1 MSSTGKSSVFSK
13 AAVMVLPENEVA
25 KPTMHTGLRQS
36 KSSPW
41 VQTWLT
47 SEKVMSRGLRKS
59 VSFARQSDVSTTGAS
74 VYIDDE
80 RFVEEEANCVA
91 PVFPI
96 HPLA

>member
-1 MSSTGKSSVFSK
+1 
-13 AAVMVLPENEVA
+13 MVLPENEVA
-25 KPTMHTGLRQS
+25 KPTMHTGIRQS

-47 SEKVMSRGLRKS
+47 SEKIVARNLRKS
-59 VSFARQSDVSTTGAS
+59 VSFARQSGVSTTGAS

-80 RFVEEEANCVA
+80 SFAEEQTNCVA